1 MLNLGKKVQIL
12 SCTQELLD
20 YYSCISSKMS
30 RDNSDIRNRMKKLIA
45 IGIDTELTGRQK
57 DCLTMR
63 VYRNMSVEDIAAELG
78 IRPTTVYKH
87 IKKAKEA
94 LKKCRKYL

>member
-1 MLNLGKKVQIL
+1 MLNFGKKVQVF
-12 SCTQELLD
+12 SGTQELLD
-20 YYSCISSKMS
+20 YYSYISSKMS

-45 IGIDTELTGRQK
+45 IGIDTELTDRQK
-57 DCLTMR
+57 DCLTLR
-63 VYRNMSVEDIAAELG
+63 VYQKMSVEDIAAELG

>member
-1 MLNLGKKVQIL
+1 MLSLAAKNL
-12 SCTQELLD
+12 SFTNELMT
-20 YYSCISSKMS
+20 YYSYVSSQGS
-30 RDNSDIRNRMKKLIA
+30 GDNSSIKNRMKKLIA

-63 VYRNMSVEDIAAELG
+63 VYQKMSVEDIAAELG

>member
-1 MLNLGKKVQIL
+1 MLSLAIKKI
-12 SCTQELLD
+12 SFTKELMD
-20 YYSCISSKMS
+20 YYSFVSAQRGKSNNEIK
-30 RDNSDIRNRMKKLIA
+30 NRMKKLIA
-45 IGIDTELTGRQK
+45 ISIDTELTDRQK

-63 VYRNMSVEDIAAELG
+63 VYQGLSAEDIAAKLG